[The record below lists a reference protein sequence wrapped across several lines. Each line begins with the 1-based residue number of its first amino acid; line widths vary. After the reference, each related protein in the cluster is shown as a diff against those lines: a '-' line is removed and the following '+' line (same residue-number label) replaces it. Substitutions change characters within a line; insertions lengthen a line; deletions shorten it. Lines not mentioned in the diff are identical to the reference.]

1 MHYKYDWDEETGI
14 ATCTI
19 TKGNISYTGTAICHE
34 NDKDMKNEKTGCTI
48 ATIRAEIACYVA
60 ERNALAAQSQVL
72 SELIL
77 SNKAHKKFNKKD
89 RVFRTIVKKDKDI
102 ASKLEQ
108 TRIRISILRNDLHE
122 LIQKKEALY
131 QKIRSNRLREIKDK
145 ED

>member
-1 MHYKYDWDEETGI
+1 MYYKYDWDEKAGI

-19 TKGNISYTGTAICHE
+19 TKGNTSYTGTAICHE
-34 NDKDMKNEKTGCTI
+34 DDEDMKNEKTGYTI

-60 ERNALAAQSQVL
+60 ERDALAAQSQVL

-77 SNKAHKKFNKKD
+77 SNKANKKFNKKD

-102 ASKLEQ
+102 TSKLEQ
-108 TRIRISILRNDLHE
+108 TRIKIAILRKDLHE

-131 QKIRSNRLREIKDK
+131 QKIRANRLHGIEDKKD
-145 ED
+145 

>member
-1 MHYKYDWDEETGI
+1 MHYKYSWNEETGI

-19 TKGNISYTGTAICHE
+19 TKGNTSYTGTAVCHE
-34 NDKDMKNEKTGCTI
+34 DDEDMKNEKTGYTI
-48 ATIRAEIACYVA
+48 ATIRAEIAYYVA
-60 ERNALAAQSQVL
+60 ERDALAAQSQVL

-89 RVFRTIVKKDKDI
+89 RVFRTIVKKDRDV

-108 TRIRISILRNDLHE
+108 TRIRIAILRKDLHE

-131 QKIRSNRLREIKDK
+131 QKIRANRSRGAEDK

>member
-19 TKGNISYTGTAICHE
+19 TKGSVSYTGIAICHE

-77 SNKAHKKFNKKD
+77 SNKAHKKD

-131 QKIRSNRLREIKDK
+131 QKIRSNRLRKIKDK